1 MWYNEEVFYRGTL
14 LKIKYRKELNMSKIR
29 IFSLGGLN
37 ENGKNLYVVEVDQD
51 IFVFDAGLKYDNER
65 SLGIDYV
72 IPKFDYLIKNQ
83 KRIKGIFLTH
93 GHESHIGAI
102 PDMITLLPDVSIYG
116 TKLTLNMVRNELE
129 EEGLSSNNLKE
140 IRPHHKLEFG
150 KNSLFPI
157 SVTHSIPDAVCY
169 VLYTEDGAI
178 VYTGDFVFD
187 ATMTGLYKTDI
198 GKLAYVGKQG
208 VLCLMAESLY
218 AEREGHTSPNNRVA
232 DFIKEVLNKNENRI
246 IATIF
251 TAHFYR
257 IQEIFD
263 EVSKTHRKIVIMGKK
278 LQDTINQAIEN
289 KYLSISPKVIGDLSN
304 LEDKNV
310 VVLISDEKEKP
321 FNNLERIIKGYDKYI
336 KLKESDTIFITEPS
350 YEGIEK
356 RLALIMDEIAMAGC
370 EAIALS
376 SKKHLLHHA
385 SREDLMLMINL
396 MNPKYYF
403 PVKGEY
409 RLQYANASL
418 AESLGIPSNHILLKQ
433 NGDVCEFIDG
443 TLNEQCFDH
452 IEVGDV
458 LIDGKSQGDIG
469 NLVLKD
475 REMLGENG
483 IVIVS
488 CTLDKQTKK
497 ILGGPEILTRGFIYV
512 KDNQDLLEETKIL
525 AREIIENS
533 IEPNAKRVDYSQI
546 KNDVREHLGK
556 FFYEKTEA
564 KPMIITVI
572 QEV

>member
-1 MWYNEEVFYRGTL
+1 
-14 LKIKYRKELNMSKIR
+14 MSKIKV
-29 IFSLGGLN
+29 FSLGGLN
-37 ENGKNLYVVEVDQD
+37 ENGKNLYIVEIDKD
-51 IFVFDAGLKYDNER
+51 IFVFDAGLKYDNDHN
-65 SLGIDYV
+65 LGVDYIIPNIDY
-72 IPKFDYLIKNQ
+72 LMKN
-83 KRIKGIFLTH
+83 KKKIKGIFLTH
-93 GHESHIGAI
+93 GHESHIGAV
-102 PDMITLLPDVSIYG
+102 PDILEMLPDVNIYG
-116 TKLTLNMVRNELE
+116 TKLTLDMVRQDLDEAKR
-129 EEGLSSNNLKE
+129 NNSRLKE
-140 IRPHHKLEFG
+140 IRPHHKIDFG

-187 ATMTGLYKTDI
+187 ATMTGIYKTDI

-218 AEREGHTSPNNRVA
+218 AEREGHTSPHNRVA
-232 DFIKEVLNKNENRI
+232 DFIREVLSKNEYRI

-251 TAHFYR
+251 PAHFYR

-278 LQDTINQAIEN
+278 LQDTINKAIADH
-289 KYLSISPKVIGDLSN
+289 YLTINPKVIGDLSN
-304 LEDKNV
+304 LNDKNV
-310 VVLISDEKEKP
+310 VVLVSDEKEKP

-336 KLKESDTIFITEPS
+336 TLKETDTIFITEPA

-356 RLALIMDEIAMAGC
+356 RLAIVMDDIAMAGC
-370 EAIALS
+370 EAISLS

-409 RLQYANASL
+409 RHQYANATI
-418 AESLGIPSNHILLKQ
+418 AESLKINPKNILLKQ
-433 NGDVCEFIDG
+433 NGDVTEFVNG
-443 TLNEQCFDH
+443 KLNEKCFGHVD
-452 IEVGDV
+452 VGEI

-469 NLVLKD
+469 GLVLKD

-488 CTLDKQTKK
+488 CTLDKQLKE
-497 ILGGPEILTRGFIYV
+497 IVGGPEILTRGFIYV
-512 KDNQDLLEETKIL
+512 KDNQDLLEETKQL
-525 AREIIENS
+525 AREIITGS
-533 IEPNAKRVDYSQI
+533 IEPNSKRVDYSQI
-546 KNDVREHLGK
+546 KNGVREKLGK
-556 FFYEKTEA
+556 FFYEKTES

>member
-1 MWYNEEVFYRGTL
+1 
-14 LKIKYRKELNMSKIR
+14 MSKIR

-37 ENGKNLYVVEVDQD
+37 ENGKNLYVVEVDKD
-51 IFVFDAGLKYDNER
+51 IFVFDAGLKYDNDR
-65 SLGIDYV
+65 SLGIDYI
-72 IPKFDYLIKNQ
+72 IPNFDYLIKNR
-83 KRIKGIFLTH
+83 KKIKGIFLTH

-102 PDMITLLPDVSIYG
+102 PDMITILKEVPVYG
-116 TKLTLNMVRNELE
+116 TKLTLDMVREDLDPS
-129 EEGLSSNNLKE
+129 GLKKANLKE
-140 IRPHHKLEFG
+140 LKPHHKIEFG

-157 SVTHSIPDAVCY
+157 SVTHSIPGALCY

-208 VLCLMAESLY
+208 VLCLLAESMY
-218 AEREGHTSPNNRVA
+218 AEREGHTSPHNRITG
-232 DFIKEVLNKNENRI
+232 FIKEVLNKNENRI
-246 IATIF
+246 IATILA
-251 TAHFYR
+251 AHFYR

-278 LQDTINQAIEN
+278 LQDTINKAIEN
-289 KYLSISPKVIGDLSN
+289 NYLSVNPKIIGDLSN
-304 LEDKNV
+304 LNDKNV
-310 VVLISDEKEKP
+310 VVLVSDEKEKP

-336 KLKESDTIFITEPS
+336 TLKETDTIFITEPA

-356 RLALIMDEIAMAGC
+356 RLAIIMDDIAMAGC
-370 EAIALS
+370 EAICLS

-409 RLQYANASL
+409 RLQYANARV
-418 AESLGIPSNHILLKQ
+418 AESLGISPSNIILKQ
-433 NGDVCEFIDG
+433 NGDVVEFIRG
-443 TLNEQCFDH
+443 KKNEKCFDH
-452 IEVGDV
+452 IEVDEI

-469 NLVLKD
+469 SLVLKD

-483 IVIVS
+483 IVIVC
-488 CTLDKQTKK
+488 CTLDKETKQVV
-497 ILGGPEILTRGFIYV
+497 GGPEILTRGFIYA
-512 KDNQDLLEETKIL
+512 KDNQTLLEETKEL
-525 AREIIENS
+525 AKEVIEGS
-533 IEPNAKRVDYSQI
+533 IEPNSKRVDYSAI
-546 KNDVREHLGK
+546 KNGVREKLGK
-556 FFYEKTEA
+556 FFYQKTES
-564 KPMIITVI
+564 KPMVITVI